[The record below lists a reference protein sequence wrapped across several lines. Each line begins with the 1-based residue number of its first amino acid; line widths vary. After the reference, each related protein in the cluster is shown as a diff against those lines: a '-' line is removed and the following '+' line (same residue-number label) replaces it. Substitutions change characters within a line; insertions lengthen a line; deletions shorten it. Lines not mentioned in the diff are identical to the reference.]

1 MTFINAQKVERYFRL
16 LILTNHQLSEK
27 HSYRSFSHRNESI
40 FLSIIKQ
47 NEFLCNYYF
56 VTSVFLELTEETR
69 FLTVAAGVKS
79 EIGIHNFPKAIL
91 ICFIKYVGEGG
102 LKLISTIKILKS
114 LPPDASAHFSLIPNQ
129 ILILIVIQLQIL
141 QQPTN
146 SPQKEK

>member
-1 MTFINAQKVERYFRL
+1 MTFVNAQKVEMYFRL

-69 FLTVAAGVKS
+69 FLTEAAGVKS

-91 ICFIKYVGEGG
+91 ICFIKCVGEG
-102 LKLISTIKILKS
+102 
-114 LPPDASAHFSLIPNQ
+114 D
-129 ILILIVIQLQIL
+129 
-141 QQPTN
+141 
-146 SPQKEK
+146 